1 MGGLVVTARERQ
13 RMRVLGTIC
22 AACYVVGY
30 PLAIWGDSG
39 WGWVLVWVGGLFL
52 IALGVIVVRVMT
64 RAADDSGQS
73 SLHDSAHDSTRES
86 TPPAESAPP
95 AEATP
100 PAETT
105 PPSGSTP
112 APGGDG

>member
-1 MGGLVVTARERQ
+1 MGGLVVTAHERQ

-64 RAADDSGQS
+64 RSADDSGQGS
-73 SLHDSAHDSTRES
+73 THDSAHDSGQGSTR
-86 TPPAESAPP
+86 
-95 AEATP
+95 EATP